1 MASKKLEIIEV
12 RDDTNGVVATIPL
25 GIVEGY
31 APGRSLGVI
40 GGAHGTEYAAH
51 DAVARFWDSL
61 DPEKITGTVRVVLM
75 ADTIAFEKK
84 SAYVNPADGK
94 NLNRVWPGDYSGTI
108 TEVIAATITERVV
121 SKSDAV
127 IDVHG
132 GEWDEA
138 IGTFIIAHSTGVQKV
153 DDMVIAVAKASGFPF
168 IEVTPADGAILGKG
182 TGSGT
187 ACMAGV
193 PAMTF
198 EAGGEGLREERY
210 IDAHFEG
217 LWNVGRYLGI
227 LDGEITTWSAEPVV
241 MDHGVLMKVKAG
253 GVLRPEVEVGDWIA
267 EGQVFT
273 SVLTYDGEVVEVLT
287 APEAGVVIDVIN
299 SRAIAAN
306 GFAGKIAVLKPRM
319 ARLD

>member
-1 MASKKLEIIEV
+1 MASKKLEIIEIS
-12 RDDTNGVVATIPL
+12 DSNGVVASLPI
-25 GIVEGY
+25 GVVEGKS
-31 APGRSLGVI
+31 PGRSLGVI

-51 DAVARFWDSL
+51 DAVARFWESL
-61 DPEKITGTVRVVLM
+61 DPEKVTGTVRVVLM

-94 NLNRVWPGDYSGTI
+94 NLNRMWPGDYSGTI

-121 SKSDAV
+121 SHSDAV

-138 IGTFIIAHSTGVQKV
+138 IGTFIIAHSTGDKDV
-153 DDMVIAVAKASGFPF
+153 DDKVVAIAKASGFPY
-168 IEVTPADGAILGKG
+168 IEITPADGPILGKG

-187 ACMAGV
+187 ACMSGV

-210 IDAHFEG
+210 IDAHYEG

-227 LDGEITTWSAEPVV
+227 LEGEITTWGAEPVV
-241 MDHGVLMKVKAG
+241 MDHGVLMKVTQG
-253 GVLRPEVEVGDWIA
+253 GVLRPEVEVGEWIA
-267 EGQVFT
+267 EGQPFT
-273 SVLTYDGEVVEVLT
+273 SVLSYDGEVLETLM

-299 SRAIAAN
+299 SRAIAAS
-306 GFAGKIAVLKPRM
+306 GFAGKIAVVPPRM

>member
-1 MASKKLEIIEV
+1 MASKKLEIIEI
-12 RDDTNGVVATIPL
+12 RDSNGVVASLPI
-25 GIVEGY
+25 GVVEGT

-51 DAVARFWDSL
+51 DAVARFWESL
-61 DPEKITGTVRVVLM
+61 DPEKVTGTVRVVLM

-108 TEVIAATITERVV
+108 TDVIAATITERVV
-121 SKSDAV
+121 SQSDAV

-138 IGTFIIAHSTGVQKV
+138 IGMFIIAHSTGDAEV
-153 DDMVIAVAKASGFPF
+153 DDKVVAIAKASGFPY
-168 IEVTPADGAILGKG
+168 IEITPADGPILGKG

-210 IDAHFEG
+210 IDAHYEG

-227 LDGEITTWSAEPVV
+227 LEGDITTWGAEPVV
-241 MDHGVLMKVKAG
+241 MDHGVLMKVTQG
-253 GVLRPEVEVGDWIA
+253 GLLRPEVEVGEWIA
-267 EGQVFT
+267 EGQPFT
-273 SVLTYDGEVVEVLT
+273 SVLSYDGEVLETLT

-306 GFAGKIAVLKPRM
+306 GFAGKIAVVPPRM